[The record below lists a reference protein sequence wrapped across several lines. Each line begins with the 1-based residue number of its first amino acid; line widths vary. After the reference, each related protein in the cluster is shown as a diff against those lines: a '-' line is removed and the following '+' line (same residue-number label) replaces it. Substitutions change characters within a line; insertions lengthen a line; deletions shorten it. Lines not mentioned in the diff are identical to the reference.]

1 MEIKQDLIKENVLDI
16 SPPPFA
22 FLKIERHH
30 PSCQQAPQP
39 WANEENRAALDVL
52 MDGASPSTLVSLA
65 A

>member
-1 MEIKQDLIKENVLDI
+1 MEIKQDLIQENVLDI
-16 SPPPFA
+16 PPLLLFW
-22 FLKIERHH
+22 KIERHH